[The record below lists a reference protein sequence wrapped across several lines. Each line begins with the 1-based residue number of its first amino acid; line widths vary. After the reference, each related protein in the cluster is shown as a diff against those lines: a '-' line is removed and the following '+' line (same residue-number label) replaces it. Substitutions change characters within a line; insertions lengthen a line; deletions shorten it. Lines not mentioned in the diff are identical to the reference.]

1 MAYQKATRWNSPS
14 FLSSQGW
21 WSLAAASEIS
31 LKQCS
36 THRHKDTS
44 MCNNINF
51 LCKSERFS
59 DSYIFIFVGGQF
71 KKSCLN
77 KSLQTAKYCC
87 PLLLMRSLPES
98 FRTSPA
104 PRPWSP
110 ALRQHRSLTGGPL
123 RPETHLATSFHVIQV
138 SHMVVCF
145 CYLTQS
151 CPPPKKNGSVFRSK
165 PPKKNSVALTVAKLP
180 FSCPAPCVADAMAP
194 ATLTDKTSSQR
205 DERWDCRA
213 TEMCGKDA
221 KFGNAKPCSCKRG
234 HNSA

>member
-1 MAYQKATRWNSPS
+1 
-14 FLSSQGW
+14 
-21 WSLAAASEIS
+21 
-31 LKQCS
+31 
-36 THRHKDTS
+36 
-44 MCNNINF
+44 MCNDVNL

-71 KKSCLN
+71 KKSLLN
-77 KSLQTAKYCC
+77 KSLQTAKYSW

-138 SHMVVCF
+138 GRMVVCF

-151 CPPPKKNGSVFRSK
+151 CPPPKKKIDLFRSK
-165 PPKKNSVALTVAKLP
+165 PPKNLCGP
-180 FSCPAPCVADAMAP
+180 DSCQIAIFLSCSMCRWCYG
-194 ATLTDKTSSQR
+194 SSNLDWQNFIPTR
-205 DERWDCRA
+205 REIWDCRA

-221 KFGNAKPCSCKRG
+221 KFGIAKPCSCKRG

>member
-1 MAYQKATRWNSPS
+1 
-14 FLSSQGW
+14 
-21 WSLAAASEIS
+21 
-31 LKQCS
+31 
-36 THRHKDTS
+36 
-44 MCNNINF
+44 MCNNINL

-98 FRTSPA
+98 FRTFPA

-138 SHMVVCF
+138 SRMVVCF

-151 CPPPKKNGSVFRSK
+151 CPPKKKKDPCLDQNNQKKLCGPDSCQIAIFLSCSMCRWCYGSSNLGWQNFIPTR
-165 PPKKNSVALTVAKLP
+165 
-180 FSCPAPCVADAMAP
+180 
-194 ATLTDKTSSQR
+194 R
-205 DERWDCRA
+205 ERWDCRA